1 MFKVG
6 DLAYDN
12 QSNSVVKIVDLHS
25 DCSSEVSVITVE
37 RDSDIYVL
45 LEQQVEEYVEFWHGE
60 FEGKDK

>member
-12 QSNSVVKIVDLHS
+12 QSNSVVKIVDLHN
-25 DCSSEVSVITVE
+25 DCNSEVSVITVE